1 MEKPP
6 AESQQI
12 SFSPH
17 PSLDIKVLDKAAI
30 WVPYCSAYTSVILNL
45 A

>member
-1 MEKPP
+1 MEMPP

-12 SFSPH
+12 TFSP
-17 PSLDIKVLDKAAI
+17 PPALDIKVLDNAAI

-45 A
+45 T